1 VNSSG
6 AGGEDGKVELA
17 VSEALLDGLR
27 RLDEN
32 ALMGPQMPDLD
43 DVFVRD
49 DARVSRMAREILARE
64 ELDVLE
70 LINGRNSVKDIA
82 RRTRTGTF
90 AVSRIV
96 YRLAKS
102 NVVRRRVTP
111 VTV

>member
-1 VNSSG
+1 
-6 AGGEDGKVELA
+6 
-17 VSEALLDGLR
+17 
-27 RLDEN
+27 
-32 ALMGPQMPDLD
+32 
-43 DVFVRD
+43 
-49 DARVSRMAREILARE
+49 MAREILARE

-96 YRLAKS
+96 YRLSKS

>member
-1 VNSSG
+1 VTDNPCTRCG
-6 AGGEDGKVELA
+6 ACCASFRVDFA
-17 VSEALLDGLR
+17 
-27 RLDEN
+27 
-32 ALMGPQMPDLD
+32 
-43 DVFVRD
+43 RD
-49 DARVSRMAREILARE
+49 